1 MSRSK
6 MISACISVSV
16 CLCVSGIEAIVGVR
30 GFGFWMNI
38 FEMFNQKV
46 MRPMLTRNPEMILDQ
61 KLFRKERKMSLS
73 QGGMVNMKVFFYKHH
88 LYKHHKPQIPP
99 A

>member
-1 MSRSK
+1 MSHSK
-6 MISACISVSV
+6 IIFVCISVSV
-16 CLCVSGIEAIVGVR
+16 CLCVPGIEAIVGVR

-73 QGGMVNMKVFFYKHH
+73 QGGMVSMKVLVIQHRE
-88 LYKHHKPQIPP
+88 PQILHL
-99 A
+99 